1 MPTSSIHA
9 IVAKKITDKYKSL
22 NNYDFFLG
30 SVAPDSVNLYG
41 FAEKEE
47 RWEAHLR
54 DKDLDKWTNNIVE
67 FYNAEKDN
75 INTDF
80 LKGYVTHVITDIVY
94 DRTYYMEVRN
104 EIEELGIEQ
113 EKAHTFMQTEMK
125 IFGAKNKDYLY
136 VKEVLE
142 SKELGYN
149 IRNIE
154 SDQMV
159 AWKNKII
166 NEKIKDMDAT
176 VFKQDIVDNLFNDT
190 LKVLEDNKV
199 L

>member
-1 MPTSSIHA
+1 MA
-9 IVAKKITDKYKSL
+9 IK
-22 NNYDFFLG
+22 
-30 SVAPDSVNLYG
+30 
-41 FAEKEE
+41 
-47 RWEAHLR
+47 
-54 DKDLDKWTNNIVE
+54 
-67 FYNAEKDN
+67 
-75 INTDF
+75 
-80 LKGYVTHVITDIVY
+80 
-94 DRTYYMEVRN
+94 
-104 EIEELGIEQ
+104 
-113 EKAHTFMQTEMK
+113 
-125 IFGAKNKDYLY
+125 FGAKNKDYLY

>member
-75 INTDF
+75 INIDF